1 MPDRAEG
8 AGALQF
14 GLIWKTRS
22 ASHPQMQRTANRI
35 MKIIYFSTSYSP
47 HDHRFLSALAKTKH
61 KVYFVRLE
69 PAKNESEDR
78 IVPTEIEQ
86 VQWAGGK
93 YEVRWRDV
101 PKYVRSLRKVIKRI
115 QPDIL
120 HAGPIQTVGLIAV
133 LTRFRPLMMMSW
145 GFDLMED
152 VYRNRWWTWVTGFV
166 LKRSTFFTSDAQVTR
181 DKAVHYGMNSE
192 RTVVFPWGVDLD
204 HFKPSNLQPST
215 GEVLTLFCN
224 RSWEPRYGVDVLARA
239 FVRAAQTQPNLRLIL
254 LGGGSMGGQ
263 LRRILSPVKDQV
275 LFGGYISQKELP
287 RYYNMADVY
296 ISPSHVDGSSVS
308 LMEAMGC
315 GLPCLISDIPA
326 NKEWVTEGDNG
337 WLFPDGDADALAEK
351 ILLAA
356 KKRDTLPKLGAHA
369 RSVAEQ
375 RADWTKNFAKLLD
388 AYERTVSLQ

>member
-1 MPDRAEG
+1 
-8 AGALQF
+8 
-14 GLIWKTRS
+14 
-22 ASHPQMQRTANRI
+22 

-47 HDHRFLSALAKTKH
+47 HDHRFLSALAKTAH

-69 PAKNESEDR
+69 PASSESEDR

-86 VQWAGGK
+86 VHWAGGGR
-93 YEVRWRDV
+93 EFRWVDV
-101 PKYVRSLRKVIKRI
+101 PKYVRSLKQVIAKIR
-115 QPDIL
+115 PDIL

-133 LTRFRPLMMMSW
+133 LTGFRPLLMMSW

-152 VYRNRWWTWVTGFV
+152 VYRNRWWEWVTRYT
-166 LKRSTFFTSDAQVTR
+166 LKHSTFFTSDAQVTR
-181 DKAVHYGMNSE
+181 DKAVQYGMNAE
-192 RTVVFPWGVDLD
+192 RTIVFPWGVDLE
-204 HFKPSNLQPST
+204 HFKPSESASQRVKTSQRINAKAEAQEN
-215 GEVLTLFCN
+215 GITLFCN

-239 FVRAAQTQPNLRLIL
+239 FLRATQTQPNLRLIL

-263 LRRILSPVKDQV
+263 LRRILSPVADQII
-275 LFGGYISQKELP
+275 FGGYISQKKLP

-326 NKEWVTEGDNG
+326 NKEWVTDGENG
-337 WLFPDGDADALAEK
+337 WLFADNDPAALAEK

-356 KKRDTLPKLGAHA
+356 EKRDTLIEMGARA

-375 RADWTKNFAKLLD
+375 RADWTKNFAKLLA
-388 AYERTVSLQ
+388 AYEQTAQLK